1 MSPKKKETKE
11 EVVETVE
18 VVETPTVETKETKET
33 SSGFSV
39 KDPEVIMPKELP
51 LIITPDSGSWANE
64 AQAEYA
70 RTLNGYAYKNPEKW
84 KVKKEVLLKALEDM
98 ATDPSVLIRKRG
110 NIDPNKRVEYGNKLG
125 S

>member
-1 MSPKKKETKE
+1 MAPKKKETKD
-11 EVVETVE
+11 EVVET
-18 VVETPTVETKETKET
+18 TETKET

-51 LIITPDSGSWANE
+51 LIVTPDKGEWENE

-84 KVKKEVLLKALEDM
+84 KAKKEGLLKALEEM
-98 ATDPSVLIRKRG
+98 GTNPNLIVKKRG
-110 NIDPNKRVEYGNKLG
+110 NIDPNVRVEFGNKLG